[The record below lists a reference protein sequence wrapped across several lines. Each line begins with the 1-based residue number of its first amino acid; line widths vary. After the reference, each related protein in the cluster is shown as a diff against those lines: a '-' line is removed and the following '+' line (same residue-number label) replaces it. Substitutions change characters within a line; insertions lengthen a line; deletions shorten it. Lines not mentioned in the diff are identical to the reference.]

1 MLLDRLNRPIED
13 LRISVTDR
21 CNFRCTYCMP
31 HEKFGHKYKFTPK
44 ENLLSFEEIERI
56 TKILIKYGVRKIR
69 ITGGEPLLRNNIETL
84 VGKIS
89 RLENI
94 NDISLTTNGFLLPKM
109 AQKLRDNGLQRLT
122 ISLDTL
128 DTDVLKSM
136 SGRDITAQ
144 SILSGIS
151 AAEQAGFTP
160 IKINTVVQRNVNDHT
175 IIDLAKYFKD
185 RGHIVRFIEYMDVGN
200 LNNWKKSKV
209 FTADEIFNTINA
221 VMPLKKL
228 TPNYKSEVA
237 LRYQYT
243 DESAEIGIIASVTK
257 PFCGNCSRLRLSPEG
272 KLFTC
277 LFASSST
284 DIKSI
289 LRNEP
294 EDANLENTI
303 KDMWSNRSDRY
314 SEIRNE
320 IRNKALNKS
329 PRKKIEMYQIGG

>member
-31 HEKFGHKYKFTPK
+31 HEKFGHKYQFTPK
-44 ENLLSFEEIERI
+44 ENLLSFEEIEKI
-56 TKILIKYGVRKIR
+56 TKILVKHGVRKLR
-69 ITGGEPLLRNNIETL
+69 ITGGEPLLRNNIDAL
-84 VGKIS
+84 ISKIS
-89 RLENI
+89 RLKNI
-94 NDISLTTNGFLLPKM
+94 NDISLTTNGFLLPVM
-109 AQKLRDNGLQRLT
+109 AKKLRDSGLHRLT
-122 ISLDTL
+122 ISLDSL
-128 DTDVLKSM
+128 DDEVLKSM
-136 SGRDITAQ
+136 TGRNITAQ

-151 AAEQAGFTP
+151 AAEQAGFTQ
-160 IKINTVVQRNVNDHT
+160 IKINTVVQRNVNDHS
-175 IIDLAKYFKD
+175 IIDIAKHFKN

-200 LNNWKKSKV
+200 LNDWGKSKV

-243 DESAEIGIIASVTK
+243 DQSAEIGIIASVTK

-277 LFASSST
+277 LFASSGT
-284 DIKSI
+284 DIRSI
-289 LRNEP
+289 LR
-294 EDANLENTI
+294 DTSGKGNLESAI
-303 KDMWSNRSDRY
+303 KNMWTNRSDRY
-314 SEIRNE
+314 SEIRN
-320 IRNKALNKS
+320 KTLNKS
-329 PRKKIEMYQIGG
+329 PRKKIEMFQIGG

>member
-31 HEKFGHKYKFTPK
+31 HEKFGHKYQFTPK
-44 ENLLSFEEIERI
+44 ENLLSFEEIEKITRI
-56 TKILIKYGVRKIR
+56 LVKYGVRKIR
-69 ITGGEPLLRNNIETL
+69 ITGGEPLLRNNIAAL
-84 VGKIS
+84 IGKIS
-89 RLENI
+89 RLKNI
-94 NDISLTTNGFLLPKM
+94 NDISLTTNGFLLPTM
-109 AQKLRDNGLQRLT
+109 AKKLRDNGLHRLT
-122 ISLDTL
+122 ISLDSL
-128 DTDVLKSM
+128 DDEVLKSM
-136 SGRDITAQ
+136 TGRNITAQ

-151 AAEQAGFTP
+151 AAEQAGFTQ
-160 IKINTVVQRNVNDHT
+160 IKINTVVQRNVNDHS
-175 IIDLAKYFKD
+175 IIDLAKHFKD

-200 LNNWKKSKV
+200 LNDWGKSKV

-243 DESAEIGIIASVTK
+243 DQSTEIGIIASVTK

-277 LFASSST
+277 LFASSGT
-284 DIKSI
+284 DIRSI
-289 LRNEP
+289 LR
-294 EDANLENTI
+294 DTSGKGNLESTI
-303 KDMWSNRSDRY
+303 KNMWSNRSDRY
-314 SEIRNE
+314 SEIRNK
-320 IRNKALNKS
+320 NLNKS
-329 PRKKIEMYQIGG
+329 PRKKIEMFQIGG

>member
-31 HEKFGHKYKFTPK
+31 HEKFGHKYQFTPK
-44 ENLLSFEEIERI
+44 ENLLSFEEIEKI
-56 TKILIKYGVRKIR
+56 TNILVKHGVRKIR
-69 ITGGEPLLRNNIETL
+69 ITGGEPLLRNNIDAL
-84 VGKIS
+84 ISKIS
-89 RLENI
+89 RLKNI
-94 NDISLTTNGFLLPKM
+94 NDISLTTNGFLLPVM
-109 AQKLRDNGLQRLT
+109 AKKLRDSGLHRLT
-122 ISLDTL
+122 ISLDSL
-128 DTDVLKSM
+128 DDEVLKSM
-136 SGRDITAQ
+136 TGRNITAK

-151 AAEQAGFTP
+151 AAEQAGFTQ
-160 IKINTVVQRNVNDHT
+160 IKINTVVQRNVNDHS
-175 IIDLAKYFKD
+175 IIDIAKHFKN

-200 LNNWKKSKV
+200 LNDWGKSKV

-243 DESAEIGIIASVTK
+243 DQSAEIGIIASVTK

-277 LFASSST
+277 LFASSGT
-284 DIKSI
+284 DIRSI
-289 LRNEP
+289 LR
-294 EDANLENTI
+294 DTSGKGNLESAI
-303 KDMWSNRSDRY
+303 KNMWSNRSDRY
-314 SEIRNE
+314 SEIRN
-320 IRNKALNKS
+320 KTLNKS
-329 PRKKIEMYQIGG
+329 PRKKIEMFQIGG

>member
-31 HEKFGHKYKFTPK
+31 HEKFGHKYQFTPK
-44 ENLLSFEEIERI
+44 ENLLSFEEIEKI
-56 TKILIKYGVRKIR
+56 TKILVKYGVRKIR
-69 ITGGEPLLRNNIETL
+69 ITGGEPLLRNNIDAL
-84 VGKIS
+84 IGKIS
-89 RLENI
+89 RLKNI
-94 NDISLTTNGFLLPKM
+94 NDISLTTNGFLLPTM
-109 AQKLRDNGLQRLT
+109 AKKLRDNGLHRLT
-122 ISLDTL
+122 ISLDSL
-128 DTDVLKSM
+128 DDEVLKSM
-136 SGRDITAQ
+136 TGRNITAQ

-151 AAEQAGFTP
+151 AAEQAGFTR
-160 IKINTVVQRNVNDHT
+160 IKINTVVQRNVNDHS
-175 IIDLAKYFKD
+175 IIDLAKHFKD

-200 LNNWKKSKV
+200 LNDWGKSKV

-243 DESAEIGIIASVTK
+243 DQSTEIGIIASVTK

-277 LFASSST
+277 LFASNGT
-284 DIKSI
+284 DIRSL
-289 LRNEP
+289 LRDVSGNEK
-294 EDANLENTI
+294 LESTI
-303 KDMWSNRSDRY
+303 KNMWSNRSDRY
-314 SEIRNE
+314 SEIRN
-320 IRNKALNKS
+320 KTSNKS

>member
-31 HEKFGHKYKFTPK
+31 HEKFGHKYQFTPK
-44 ENLLSFEEIERI
+44 ENLLSFEEIEKI
-56 TKILIKYGVRKIR
+56 TKILVKHGVRKIR
-69 ITGGEPLLRNNIETL
+69 ITGGEPLLRNNIDAL
-84 VGKIS
+84 ISKIS
-89 RLENI
+89 RLKNI
-94 NDISLTTNGFLLPKM
+94 NDISLTTNGFLLPVM
-109 AQKLRDNGLQRLT
+109 AKKLKDSGLHRLT
-122 ISLDTL
+122 ISLDSL
-128 DTDVLKSM
+128 DDEVLKSM
-136 SGRDITAQ
+136 TGRNITAQ

-151 AAEQAGFTP
+151 AAEQAGFTQ
-160 IKINTVVQRNVNDHT
+160 IKINTVVQRNVNDHS
-175 IIDLAKYFKD
+175 IIDIAKHFKN

-200 LNNWKKSKV
+200 LNDWGKSKV

-243 DESAEIGIIASVTK
+243 DQSAEIGIIASVTK

-277 LFASSST
+277 LFASSGT
-284 DIKSI
+284 DIRSI
-289 LRNEP
+289 LR
-294 EDANLENTI
+294 DTSGKGNLESAI
-303 KDMWSNRSDRY
+303 KNMWTNRSDRY
-314 SEIRNE
+314 SEIRN
-320 IRNKALNKS
+320 KTLNKS
-329 PRKKIEMYQIGG
+329 PRKKIEMFQIGG

>member
-31 HEKFGHKYKFTPK
+31 HEKFGHKYQFTPK
-44 ENLLSFEEIERI
+44 ENLLSFEEIEKI
-56 TKILIKYGVRKIR
+56 TKILVKHGVRKIR
-69 ITGGEPLLRNNIETL
+69 ITGGEPLLRNNIDAL
-84 VGKIS
+84 ISKIS
-89 RLENI
+89 RLKNI
-94 NDISLTTNGFLLPKM
+94 NDISLTTNGFLLPVM
-109 AQKLRDNGLQRLT
+109 AKKLRDSGLHRLT
-122 ISLDTL
+122 ISLDSL
-128 DTDVLKSM
+128 DDEVLKSM
-136 SGRDITAQ
+136 TGRNITAQ

-151 AAEQAGFTP
+151 AAEQAGFTQ
-160 IKINTVVQRNVNDHT
+160 IKINTVVQRNVNDHS
-175 IIDLAKYFKD
+175 IIDIAKHFKN

-200 LNNWKKSKV
+200 LNDWGKSKV

-243 DESAEIGIIASVTK
+243 DQSAEIGIIASVTK

-284 DIKSI
+284 DIRSI
-289 LRNEP
+289 LR
-294 EDANLENTI
+294 DTSGKGNLESTI
-303 KDMWSNRSDRY
+303 KNMWSNRSDRY
-314 SEIRNE
+314 SEIRN
-320 IRNKALNKS
+320 KTLNKS
-329 PRKKIEMYQIGG
+329 PRKKIEMFQIGG

>member
-31 HEKFGHKYKFTPK
+31 HEKFGHKYQFTPK
-44 ENLLSFEEIERI
+44 ENLLSFEEIEKITRI
-56 TKILIKYGVRKIR
+56 LVKYGVRKIR
-69 ITGGEPLLRNNIETL
+69 ITGGEPLLRNNIAAL
-84 VGKIS
+84 IGKIS
-89 RLENI
+89 RLKNI
-94 NDISLTTNGFLLPKM
+94 NDISLTTNGFLLPTM
-109 AQKLRDNGLQRLT
+109 AKKLRDNGLHRLT
-122 ISLDTL
+122 ISLDSL
-128 DTDVLKSM
+128 DDEVLKSM
-136 SGRDITAQ
+136 TGRNITAQ

-151 AAEQAGFTP
+151 AAEQAGFTR
-160 IKINTVVQRNVNDHT
+160 IKINTVVQRNVNDHS
-175 IIDLAKYFKD
+175 IIDLAKHFKD

-200 LNNWKKSKV
+200 LNDWGKSKV

-243 DESAEIGIIASVTK
+243 DQSTEIGIIASVTK

-277 LFASSST
+277 LFASSGT
-284 DIKSI
+284 DIRSI
-289 LRNEP
+289 LR
-294 EDANLENTI
+294 DTSGKGNLESTI
-303 KDMWSNRSDRY
+303 KNMWSNRSDRY
-314 SEIRNE
+314 SEIRNK
-320 IRNKALNKS
+320 NLNKS
-329 PRKKIEMYQIGG
+329 PRKKIEMFQIGG

>member
-31 HEKFGHKYKFTPK
+31 HEKFGHKYQFTPK
-44 ENLLSFEEIERI
+44 ENLLSFEEIEKI
-56 TKILIKYGVRKIR
+56 TNILVKHGVRKIR
-69 ITGGEPLLRNNIETL
+69 ITGGEPLLRNNIDAL
-84 VGKIS
+84 ISKIS
-89 RLENI
+89 RLKNI
-94 NDISLTTNGFLLPKM
+94 NDISLTTNGFLLPVM
-109 AQKLRDNGLQRLT
+109 AKKLRDSGLHRLT
-122 ISLDTL
+122 ISLDSL
-128 DTDVLKSM
+128 DDEVLKSM
-136 SGRDITAQ
+136 TGRNITAQ

-151 AAEQAGFTP
+151 AAEQAGFTQ
-160 IKINTVVQRNVNDHT
+160 IKINTVVQRNVNDHS
-175 IIDLAKYFKD
+175 IIDIAKHFKN

-200 LNNWKKSKV
+200 LNDWGKSKV

-243 DESAEIGIIASVTK
+243 DQSAEIGIIASVTK

-277 LFASSST
+277 LFASSGT
-284 DIKSI
+284 DIRSI
-289 LRNEP
+289 LR
-294 EDANLENTI
+294 DTSGKGNLESAI
-303 KDMWSNRSDRY
+303 KNMWSNRSDRY
-314 SEIRNE
+314 SEIRN
-320 IRNKALNKS
+320 KTLNKS
-329 PRKKIEMYQIGG
+329 PRKKIEMFKIGG

>member
-31 HEKFGHKYKFTPK
+31 HEKFGHKYQFTPK
-44 ENLLSFEEIERI
+44 ENLLSFEEIEKI
-56 TKILIKYGVRKIR
+56 TKILVKHGVRKIR
-69 ITGGEPLLRNNIETL
+69 ITGGEPLLRNNIDAL
-84 VGKIS
+84 ISKIS
-89 RLENI
+89 RLKNI
-94 NDISLTTNGFLLPKM
+94 NDISLTTNGFLLPVM
-109 AQKLRDNGLQRLT
+109 AKKLKDSGLHRLT
-122 ISLDTL
+122 ISLDSL
-128 DTDVLKSM
+128 DDEVLKSM
-136 SGRDITAQ
+136 TGRNITAQ

-151 AAEQAGFTP
+151 AAEQAGFTQ
-160 IKINTVVQRNVNDHT
+160 IKINTVVQRNVNDHS
-175 IIDLAKYFKD
+175 IIDIAKHFKN

-200 LNNWKKSKV
+200 LNDWGKSKV

-243 DESAEIGIIASVTK
+243 DQSAEIGIIASVTK

-277 LFASSST
+277 LFASSGT
-284 DIKSI
+284 DIRSI
-289 LRNEP
+289 LR
-294 EDANLENTI
+294 DTSGKGNLESAI
-303 KDMWSNRSDRY
+303 KNMWSNRSDRY
-314 SEIRNE
+314 SEIRN
-320 IRNKALNKS
+320 KTLNKS
-329 PRKKIEMYQIGG
+329 PRKKIEMFQIGG